1 VNDAVLVTGAVGFVG
16 AHLVRALAA
25 DRAVRAIDVRPAP
38 ASVLPAG
45 VRFAAADVRDPS
57 SFEPLLAGVDT
68 VFHLASAHLQV
79 NQSEAEYRAVNVQA
93 AAALVHACAAAGVRR
108 FVHTST
114 VGIYGHVV
122 APPADESTAPA
133 PGNAYERTKLE
144 GEDAVRAAAAPAG
157 IELIVVRPAWVY
169 GPGCPRMAK
178 LLRSIQRKSFVYVGS
193 GSNLR
198 HPIYISDAVDALLRA
213 GAADAGCAGRS
224 YIVAGPRPVTLRQLV
239 EACARQLGVAAPT
252 RRLPRPLAV
261 AAAGA
266 AELAFRVA
274 RREPP
279 FSRRSLLFFENDNAF
294 DTTAARQDLGFEPR
308 IELDEGLRRTID
320 EGSWTR

>member
-1 VNDAVLVTGAVGFVG
+1 VSDAVLVTGAVGFVG
-16 AHLVRALAA
+16 AHLVRALAT
-25 DRAVRAIDVRPAP
+25 DRAVHAVDVRPAP
-38 ASVLPAG
+38 SGLLPDG
-45 VRFAAADVRDPS
+45 VRFTAADVRDAS
-57 SFEPLLAGVDT
+57 SFGPVLAGVDT
-68 VFHLASAHLQV
+68 VYHLASAHLQV
-79 NQSEAEYRAVNVQA
+79 NQSEAGYRAVNVRA

-114 VGIYGHVV
+114 VGVYGHVV
-122 APPADESTAPA
+122 APPADESTPPA

-144 GEDAVRAAAAPAG
+144 GEAAVRDAAATAR

-178 LLRSIQRKSFVYVGS
+178 LLRSVRKKSFVYVGS
-193 GSNLR
+193 GTNLR
-198 HPIYISDAVDALLRA
+198 HPIYISDAIDALMLA
-213 GAADAGCAGRS
+213 GAADAAYAGQH
-224 YIVAGPRPVTLRQLV
+224 YVVAGPRPVTLRELV
-239 EACARQLGVAAPT
+239 DTCARQLGVAAPK
-252 RRLPRPLAV
+252 RRLPRPIAL

-294 DTTAARQDLGFEPR
+294 DTTAARRDLGFDPR